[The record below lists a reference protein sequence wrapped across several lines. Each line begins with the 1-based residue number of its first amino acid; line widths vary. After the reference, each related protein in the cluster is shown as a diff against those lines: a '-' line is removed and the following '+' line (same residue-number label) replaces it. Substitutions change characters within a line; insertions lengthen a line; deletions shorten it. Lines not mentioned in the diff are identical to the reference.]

1 VAASDNQQQPTK
13 PILGKDTLWL
23 VKSGDR
29 ILGPFLTAEVVR
41 RLRAK
46 ELVVIDEVISP
57 QSRWRHIRDEAVF
70 SVVVDEI
77 RTGLM
82 TVRDDTEVG
91 DAGAKTETITIPR
104 NADDKTPRPIKD
116 HNTSVGSVTSAGFD
130 SSVRASEIIDA
141 DIVEEIDDDG
151 EVIHHASARKIEKNS
166 DRKSSKKANVHSSLS
181 YAPPGKE
188 RNSGKTSGK
197 KSGRTAFVS
206 KTSQALW
213 ALVLSAIV
221 AIGGSIYFFKIAPA
235 RRAAVRAD
243 EVARLRKE
251 ADRAWSLAEFQRAMK
266 LYGQINREPRLDL
279 ESDLRHAILQLRVA
293 RETLA
298 AKRRLEELIPKLP
311 TSEARSRARIALAV
325 ASLQADEPLVAQNA
339 LLKIIRDTDAGPI
352 AYFNLG
358 AAQAANGQRAEA
370 IETLKKLDGHATL
383 GGPSRLLISIL
394 HMRSGAMKLASS
406 ATDIDDQGQQPAW
419 RQELYTVGAVAD
431 WIDGNKRRSN
441 QRLRVALD
449 TDPFQTEEFFYD
461 PLLYF
466 EALRWRN
473 LLPYVKDYSA
483 KSKSNGAKALYA
495 LALVKSDRRS
505 DAQQVLSE
513 SLSPKVNDSDLQAVS
528 AYSMMM
534 QSRDE
539 EARGALKFSR
549 ATTGGT
555 TTAVPMI
562 SAILDARIY
571 ERAGDRNSADAV
583 WMEVA
588 KRPQPPVAALVSVAR
603 VDSQIATEKVIG
615 TVERLK
621 VLYPHSVQVMK
632 LHETVFAPAPEN
644 PSEKASENPA
654 AGAAVDASAKP

>member
-1 VAASDNQQQPTK
+1 MAASDNQQEPIK

-29 ILGPFLTAEVVR
+29 ILGPIATAEVVR

-70 SVVVDEI
+70 SAVVDEI

-91 DAGAKTETITIPR
+91 DGGAKTETITIPK
-104 NADDKTPRPIKD
+104 NDDDKTPRPFKD
-116 HNTSVGSVTSAGFD
+116 SNTSVGSTTTARFE

-141 DIVEEIDDDG
+141 DIVEEVDDDG
-151 EVIHHASARKIEKNS
+151 EIIHHASARQIEKNTDRKKS
-166 DRKSSKKANVHSSLS
+166 DAAKDGKSSKRSGVHSSLS
-181 YAPPGKE
+181 YAPPGK
-188 RNSGKTSGK
+188 GK
-197 KSGRTAFVS
+197 KSSKTAFVAQ
-206 KTSQALW
+206 TSRALW
-213 ALVLSAIV
+213 GLVFSAIV
-221 AIGGSIYFFKIAPA
+221 VIGGSIYFFKIAPA
-235 RRAAVRAD
+235 QRAVVRAE
-243 EVARLRKE
+243 EVGRLRKE
-251 ADRAWSLAEFQRAMK
+251 ADRAWDHAEFQRAMK

-279 ESDLRHAILQLRVA
+279 ETDLRHAILQLRVA

-325 ASLQADEPLVAQNA
+325 ASLQADEPKEAQSA
-339 LLKIIRDTDAGPI
+339 LLKIVRDTDAGPI

-358 AAQAANGQRAEA
+358 AAQAASGLRAEA

-383 GGPSRLLISIL
+383 GGPSRLLRAIL
-394 HMRSGAMKLASS
+394 HMRGGAMKLASA
-406 ATDIDDQGQQPAW
+406 ATDVDDQGLQPAW
-419 RQELYTVGAVAD
+419 RQELYTVAAVAD
-431 WIDGNKRRSN
+431 WNDGNKRRSN

-461 PLLYF
+461 PLLF
-466 EALRWRN
+466 LEAVRWRN
-473 LLPYVKDYSA
+473 ILPFVKDYSV

-534 QSRDE
+534 QGRDE

-549 ATTGGT
+549 TNPSTG
-555 TTAVPMI
+555 VPII

-571 ERAGDRNSADAV
+571 ERASDRNSADAV
-583 WMEVA
+583 WMEVS
-588 KRPQPPVAALVSVAR
+588 KRQQPPIASLVSVAR
-603 VDSQIATEKVIG
+603 VDSQIATEKIIG
-615 TVERLK
+615 AVERLK
-621 VLYPHSVQVMK
+621 VLYPHSVQVLK
-632 LHETVFAPAPEN
+632 LHEAVFSPVTESTPADT
-644 PSEKASENPA
+644 SS
-654 AGAAVDASAKP
+654 KP